1 MHAEIQKQISLKV
14 WDVVNV
20 NLSYF
25 GLIDIASDKKQP
37 LQSCH
42 KFTGENH
49 EVVVKSARIQTYGI
63 QIAHE
68 LLEPPLYS
76 PCNHER

>member
-1 MHAEIQKQISLKV
+1 ML
-14 WDVVNV
+14 
-20 NLSYF
+20 YF
-25 GLIDIASDKKQP
+25 GLIYIYKSASDKEQP

-49 EVVVKSARIQTYGI
+49 QVVVKSARIQTYGI